1 MLVFIL
7 KLWKKIKMRLRKIL
21 LLFIGLIGGF
31 IAVAVPEPIGI
42 RAKSY
47 ILIEPN
53 SQMILTAKNATEPMA
68 PASITKLMTAYVV
81 YKTLQMRL
89 LEMTDVVTISSKAR
103 NMTEGSRMFL
113 ERGSRVTID
122 QLLHGLVIQ
131 SGNDAAIALAEAVS
145 GTEEA
150 FIELMNQYAKQLGL
164 TNSHFK
170 NVTGLTEQGHYMSA
184 EDIAKLS
191 HAIITEFPEHYK
203 LYSEKTYTWNKITQN
218 NRNALLYSDE
228 TIDGLKTGYTA
239 AAGYCL
245 AASAKRDNMRLIS
258 VVLGTESKKAR
269 VRASRAILN
278 FGFEHY
284 KMKTFY
290 EANQKI
296 ASASVDGGRPERVD
310 VALKTA
316 VKLPIAN
323 DLPTDVS
330 AQLVLANRLI
340 APIAKGTEVGQ
351 VEIRQGERL
360 LYTVPAVALSDI
372 EELGFFRRLWQGL
385 VSKISSWF

>member
-1 MLVFIL
+1 MQ
-7 KLWKKIKMRLRKIL
+7 LRKIL
-21 LLFIGLIGGF
+21 VVFIGLISGF
-31 IAVAVPEPIGI
+31 SAAAISEPIGI

-47 ILIEPN
+47 ILIEPE
-53 SQMILTAKNATEPMA
+53 SQMILTAKNATEPMQ

-89 LEMTDVVTISSKAR
+89 LELTDVVTISSTAR
-103 NMTEGSRMFL
+103 NMTKGSRMFL
-113 ERGSRVTID
+113 ERGSRVSID

-150 FIELMNQYAKQLGL
+150 FIELMNQYAEQLGL
-164 TNSHFK
+164 KNSHFK
-170 NVTGLTEQGHYMSA
+170 NVTGLTDEGHYMSA

-203 LYSEKTYTWNKITQN
+203 LYSEKTYTWNEITQN
-218 NRNALLYSDE
+218 NRNALLYSDNS
-228 TIDGLKTGYTA
+228 IDGLKTGYTA

-245 AASAKRDNMRLIS
+245 AASAKRENMRLIS
-258 VVLGTESKKAR
+258 VVLGAESKKAR

-284 KMKTFY
+284 TMKTFY
-290 EANQKI
+290 EVNQKI

-316 VKLPIAN
+316 VQLPIAK
-323 DLPTDVS
+323 DIPTDVS
-330 AQLVLANRLI
+330 AQLVLTDRLQ
-340 APIAKGTEVGQ
+340 APIVKGATVGQ
-351 VEIRQGERL
+351 IEIRQGERL
-360 LYTVPAVALSDI
+360 LYTVPAVALSSV

-385 VSKISSWF
+385 VNKISSWF